1 MSNDKNDLKPVNSV
15 DGDNDNIIVNV
26 KDLNFYYGN
35 YHLLK
40 SINLYFK
47 KIRYARF

>member
-1 MSNDKNDLKPVNSV
+1 MPENIKEVHT
-15 DGDNDNIIVNV
+15 DNIIVNV

-40 SINLYFK
+40 SVNLYFK
-47 KIRYARF
+47 KIPYVRF